1 MLGCFLSVTLASVS
15 CIVKGYCRTQ
25 VCPDQRM
32 RRFKARRQ
40 LRQEQGGEEKPMAR
54 QLDHTRFAFPINAGA
69 LQRSAQYPGTK
80 DWVEAE
86 VAAKLFRC
94 LCNTI
99 RVMHLRPSCEPYRL
113 RLPHKREDQAM
124 DEQGGSVRC
133 CFLMVCILQLE
144 HVACILDQSMLE
156 TASGAEKGP
165 VPLAGELNPSQG
177 SFHADIW
184 AARSRPQSVTGIEE
198 LKHRASIQCTGGKP

>member
-69 LQRSAQYPGTK
+69 LQRSAQYPGTIY
-80 DWVEAE
+80 WVEAE

-113 RLPHKREDQAM
+113 RLPHKRADQTI
-124 DEQGGSVRC
+124 DEQGVSCGAVSSWSASSNFSTWRAYSTR
-133 CFLMVCILQLE
+133 VCWKPPQ
-144 HVACILDQSMLE
+144 VPKRACPARGRTESLS
-156 TASGAEKGP
+156 
-165 VPLAGELNPSQG
+165 ELLP
-177 SFHADIW
+177 
-184 AARSRPQSVTGIEE
+184 
-198 LKHRASIQCTGGKP
+198 C